1 MKLSVNQK
9 CILSF
14 IAGMLVCCM
23 YKHYQNNVVVNGMGN
38 VPVMPIQQPQRRVGD
53 NVVGIS
59 STNQLVGTFP

>member
-23 YKHYQNNVVVNGMGN
+23 YKHYQSNVVVNGMGN
-38 VPVMPIQQPQRRVGD
+38 LPVMPIQQPQRRVGD
-53 NVVGIS
+53 TVVGIS
-59 STNQLVGTFP
+59 SLNQLVGKFP